1 MNKPMPARQAGRMH
15 WVILIGAIVVVIL
28 AVLTASVIIQEEE
41 PTTAE
46 TEQAI
51 ADEYRAALASEHSP
65 TLVDQNA
72 RVHLVEFLDPACET
86 CAMFYP
92 MVKQWMNEVPGKM
105 RLSVRHVP
113 FHRGSDY
120 AVRVLEASREQGKY
134 WETLEALLS
143 TQREWTQNHTV
154 LQDRILPAIAS
165 VGLDMDKLEEDM
177 NRLDV
182 LVRMERDQEDAKTVQ
197 VRATP
202 EYYINGRPLPSF
214 GREQL
219 AALVR
224 EELAKAYPQ

>member
-1 MNKPMPARQAGRMH
+1 MNISLRAKQAGRMH

-28 AVLTASVIIQEEE
+28 AVLTASVIIQEDT
-41 PTTAE
+41 PATAE

-51 ADEYRAALASEHSP
+51 ADEFRAALASEHSP
-65 TLVDQNA
+65 TLGDPNA
-72 RVHLVEFLDPACET
+72 RVHVVEFLDPACET

-92 MVKQWMNEVPGKM
+92 MVKQWMSEVPGKM
-105 RLSVRHVP
+105 RLSIRHVP

-154 LQDRILPAIAS
+154 LQDRILPAIAD
-165 VGLDMDKLEEDM
+165 VGLDMDKLADDM
-177 NRLDV
+177 NRMDV

-202 EYYINGRPLPSF
+202 EYYVNGRPLPSF

-219 AALVR
+219 ATLVR
-224 EELAKAYPQ
+224 EELARAYPR

>member
-1 MNKPMPARQAGRMH
+1 MNKPLPAKQAGRMH

-28 AVLTASVIIQEEE
+28 AVLTASVIIQEGE
-41 PTTAE
+41 PTTPE

-65 TLVDQNA
+65 TLGDPNA
-72 RVHLVEFLDPACET
+72 RVHIVEFLDPACET
-86 CAMFYP
+86 CALFYP

-154 LQDRILPAIAS
+154 LQDRILPAIAD
-165 VGLDMDKLEEDM
+165 VGLDVDKLKDDM
-177 NRLDV
+177 NRMEV

-202 EYYINGRPLPSF
+202 EYYVNGRPLPSF

-224 EELAKAYPQ
+224 EELAKAYPR

>member
-1 MNKPMPARQAGRMH
+1 MNISLRAKQAGRMH

-28 AVLTASVIIQEEE
+28 AVLTASVIIQEDT
-41 PTTAE
+41 PATAE

-51 ADEYRAALASEHSP
+51 ADEFRAALASEHSP
-65 TLVDQNA
+65 TLGDPNA
-72 RVHLVEFLDPACET
+72 RVHVVEFLDPACET

-92 MVKQWMNEVPGKM
+92 MVKQWMSEVPGKM
-105 RLSVRHVP
+105 RLSIRHVP

-154 LQDRILPAIAS
+154 LQDRILPAIAD
-165 VGLDMDKLEEDM
+165 VGLDMDKLADDM
-177 NRLDV
+177 NRMDV

-202 EYYINGRPLPSF
+202 EYYVNGRPLPSF

-219 AALVR
+219 ATLVR
-224 EELAKAYPQ
+224 EELAKAYPR

>member
-1 MNKPMPARQAGRMH
+1 MNKPLPAKQAGRMH

-28 AVLTASVIIQEEE
+28 AVLTASVIIQEGE
-41 PTTAE
+41 PTTPE

-65 TLVDQNA
+65 TLGDPNA
-72 RVHLVEFLDPACET
+72 RVHIVEFLDPACET
-86 CAMFYP
+86 CALFYP

-154 LQDRILPAIAS
+154 LQDRILPAIAD
-165 VGLDMDKLEEDM
+165 VGLDMDKLADDM
-177 NRLDV
+177 NRMDV

-202 EYYINGRPLPSF
+202 EYYVNGRPLPSF

-224 EELAKAYPQ
+224 EELAKAYPR

>member
-1 MNKPMPARQAGRMH
+1 MNNSLPAKQAGRMH

-28 AVLTASVIIQEEE
+28 AVLTASVIIQEDK

-51 ADEYRAALASEHSP
+51 ADEFRAALASEHSP
-65 TLVDQNA
+65 TLGDPNA
-72 RVHLVEFLDPACET
+72 RVHIVEFLDPACET

-105 RLSVRHVP
+105 RLSIRHVP

-154 LQDRILPAIAS
+154 LQDRILPAIAD
-165 VGLDMDKLEEDM
+165 VGLDMDKLADDM
-177 NRLDV
+177 NRMDV

-202 EYYINGRPLPSF
+202 EYYVNGRPLPSF

-219 AALVR
+219 ANLVR
-224 EELAKAYPQ
+224 EELAKAYPR

>member
-1 MNKPMPARQAGRMH
+1 MNKGMPAKQAGRMH

-28 AVLTASVIIQEEE
+28 AVLTASVIIQEDK

-51 ADEYRAALASEHSP
+51 ADGFRAALASEHSP
-65 TLVDQNA
+65 TLGDPNA
-72 RVHLVEFLDPACET
+72 RVHIVEFLDPACET

-105 RLSVRHVP
+105 RLSIRHVP

-134 WETLEALLS
+134 WETLETLLA

-154 LQDRILPAIAS
+154 LQDRILPAIAD
-165 VGLDMDKLEEDM
+165 VGLDMDKLADDM
-177 NRLDV
+177 NRMDV

-202 EYYINGRPLPSF
+202 GYYVNGRPLPSF

-224 EELAKAYPQ
+224 EELAKAYPR

>member
-1 MNKPMPARQAGRMH
+1 MNNGMPAKQTGRMH

-28 AVLTASVIIQEEE
+28 AVLTASVIIQEDK

-51 ADEYRAALASEHSP
+51 ADEFRAALASEHSP
-65 TLVDQNA
+65 TLGDPNA
-72 RVHLVEFLDPACET
+72 RVHIVEFLDPACET

-105 RLSVRHVP
+105 RLSIRHVP
-113 FHRGSDY
+113 FHKGSDY

-154 LQDRILPAIAS
+154 LQDRILPAIAD
-165 VGLDMDKLEEDM
+165 VGLDMDKLADDM
-177 NRLDV
+177 NRMDV

-202 EYYINGRPLPSF
+202 EYYVNGRPLPSL

-219 AALVR
+219 ANLVR
-224 EELAKAYPQ
+224 EELAKAYPR